1 MTAPDNMDESI
12 VSQRYNVDMN
22 ISNISKRSSQAN
34 FEEKI
39 WATTF
44 SFVLEGEGKSG
55 IFKIL
60 VMLYAVT

>member
-12 VSQRYNVDMN
+12 VSQRYNV
-22 ISNISKRSSQAN
+22 SNRSSQAN

-55 IFKIL
+55 IFKIP